1 MQKMNMRFGQ
11 HKGSE
16 ELMLLIIYEPRTH
29 LIEVGRQRIV
39 VVYAKQREF
48 FKPVIPQSNHQ
59 TSTRSLRVFLSLGT
73 STCVIVK
80 TIT

>member
-1 MQKMNMRFGQ
+1 MQKMNMRFCQ

-39 VVYAKQREF
+39 AFYAKQ
-48 FKPVIPQSNHQ
+48 HD
-59 TSTRSLRVFLSLGT
+59 FLSQLYHKAIIKHQRGHFACF
-73 STCVIVK
+73 SPSER
-80 TIT
+80 